1 MSNDGSNKNAAGNKM
16 PPPPPPGG
24 LHTVKKLSDMTESE
38 RIAWIDA
45 SLGLN
50 LTRLKVARYP
60 NDQQLLASLG
70 VRDSEAGKSIADH
83 DTEKQERVSIALQ
96 AALKAQLIELFTLTS
111 KNKAETS
118 ILIQKIEEKLKHWKN
133 SATGLNDYYDLLSQE
148 LPKLKSP
155 AKAAIAVDLSKDA
168 DYQKLRKTKEALEK
182 EYATLYQKYTT
193 ASNDK
198 QSAIY
203 EQLALVVKKIE
214 AERSLIKPFK
224 KELEDAKIE
233 LRSLELLAAA
243 PLKTKRDA
251 IAKIESKILI
261 LENPSGYTDPDTKAE
276 NQRVIAALRQE
287 IKQVQTQAA
296 GTQEQTATNKAA
308 IAKAQDNIAKY
319 ETKVARAN
327 ALMAIFTPPVTW
339 KAVNNAERKKEH
351 AGQHR
356 QTGSNFDSKGMIL
369 EGSNQGGGISKRKF
383 DARFLDAN
391 QLSRLARFFSH
402 YPGEYSISD
411 NSSLLELM
419 SGINGV
425 LGINSQLNFDVL
437 MDIAEGRLKR
447 KPDTFADYS
456 AQRFLDKDGIIEDLN
471 RKPNYE
477 KLLQRW
483 ESFTNVDLNQA
494 RGMTVSRGKY
504 NESTRTITLNYLT
517 SSQMQRL
524 QQFFARSSTDLKT
537 EEGAVDRKAVGE
549 RINQLLNVTH
559 LTFED
564 IIDIAEGHLLRKTM
578 PAPQE
583 HLSLLLEVRRHGQ
596 APNYEAAVKQR
607 SDYIAELARIK
618 HEKQE
623 QKRRLKAEQLQGSI
637 KEMEERANEFVL
649 TQQEIFERPF
659 KKRIPDYAL
668 NVSDLEEFQL
678 FANVIQIASHQQE
691 DMTPALQ
698 EAIHARLKQ
707 LNPAVILNTQAP
719 SRNEQQQISDKPQ
732 AITPAMRTSFS
743 VQSSQTASNKPVHA
757 DETALR
763 VVRNLLA
770 SIDVKTRYK
779 QANVKKK
786 FGLASYKAFQHKD
799 RAEQIKLLNAAVTK
813 ARTQM
818 MSDPITAFSQLEKTI
833 TTIKKQLDQEK
844 VQGKRKLGD
853 SRLEKVI
860 VDLSREVQGMK
871 SALHATTDAI
881 AQKTP
886 KAGGAR

>member
-1 MSNDGSNKNAAGNKM
+1 MSNDGSKKA
-16 PPPPPPGG
+16 PPPPPPPPPPLGG
-24 LHTVKKLSDMTESE
+24 LGAVKKLSDMTERE

-45 SLGLN
+45 VNGLN
-50 LTRLKVARYP
+50 ITRLKVARYP
-60 NDQQLLASLG
+60 NDPHLLAVLG
-70 VRDSEAGKSIADH
+70 AKASEAGKPIADH
-83 DTEKQERVSIALQ
+83 DTQKQERVAMALQ
-96 AALKAQLIELFTLTS
+96 AALKTQLIELFTLAS

-118 ILIQKIEEKLKHWKN
+118 TLIQKIEEKLKHWKS

-155 AKAAIAVDLSKDA
+155 AKAAVVVDLSNDPE
-168 DYQKLRKTKEALEK
+168 YQKLRKVKDALEK
-182 EYATLYQKYTT
+182 EYATLNQKYMA
-193 ASNDK
+193 ASSDK

-203 EQLALVVKKIE
+203 EQLALVVKRIDE
-214 AERSLIKPFK
+214 QRSLIKPFK
-224 KELEDAKIE
+224 KELEDAKNE
-233 LRSLELLAAA
+233 LHSLELLAAA

-251 IAKIESKILI
+251 IVKLESKIVI

-287 IKQVQTQAA
+287 IEQVKAQAA
-296 GTQEQTATNKAA
+296 GTQEQIASNHAA

-319 ETKVARAN
+319 EMKVARAN
-327 ALMAIFTPPVTW
+327 ALMTIFTPPESW
-339 KAVNNAERKKEH
+339 KAVNNAERKKEQS
-351 AGQHR
+351 GQKR
-356 QTGSNFDSKGMIL
+356 QIGGNFDNKGMFL
-369 EGSNQGGGISKRKF
+369 EGGHQGGGISKRKF

-402 YPGEYSISD
+402 HPGEYSISD
-411 NSSLLELM
+411 NNSLLELM

-425 LGINSQLNFDVL
+425 LGINAQLNFDVL

-456 AQRFLDKDGIIEDLN
+456 AQRFLDKDGITEDLN
-471 RKPNYE
+471 RKPNYD

-483 ESFTNVDLNQA
+483 ESFTNVELNQA
-494 RGMTVSRGKY
+494 RDMTVSRGKY
-504 NESTRTITLNYLT
+504 NEGIRTIALDYLT
-517 SSQMQRL
+517 SSQMQKL
-524 QQFFARSSTDLKT
+524 QQFFARHGTDLKT
-537 EEGAVDRKAVGE
+537 EEGDVDRKAVGE
-549 RINQLLNVTH
+549 RINQLLNVTNI
-559 LTFED
+559 TFED
-564 IIDIAEGHLLRKTM
+564 IIDIAEGHLRRKAT

-583 HLSLLLEVRRHGQ
+583 HHTLLLEVQRYGQ
-596 APNYEAAVKQR
+596 APNYEAAIKQR

-618 HEKQE
+618 REKQE
-623 QKRRLKAEQLQGSI
+623 EKRRLKAEQMQGSI
-637 KEMEERANEFVL
+637 AAMEEKANVFVQ
-649 TQQEIFERPF
+649 TQQEIFEKPF

-668 NVSDLEEFQL
+668 DVDDLEEFQL
-678 FANVIQIASHQQE
+678 FANVVQIASNQQE

-707 LNPAVILNTQAP
+707 LNPAVILDTQAP
-719 SRNEQQQISDKPQ
+719 FSNEQRQTTSKPL
-732 AITPAMRTSFS
+732 AITPSRKASFS
-743 VQSSQTASNKPVHA
+743 VQNNDSASNKPIHT

-779 QANVKKK
+779 QADVKKK
-786 FGLASYKAFQHKD
+786 FGFASFKAFQHKD
-799 RAEQIKLLNAAVTK
+799 RAEQLKLLDLAVTK
-813 ARTQM
+813 ARQDM
-818 MSDPITAFSQLEKTI
+818 QSDPNAAFSQLERTI
-833 TTIKKQLDQEK
+833 TSIKKQLDQEK

-881 AQKTP
+881 AKKAP